1 MKVVASAPEGL
12 EKSLAEEI
20 SNLGG
25 FNINTYKRFINFECD
40 FETFYRVHFYSR
52 LAFRFYREI
61 ASFNCYDKQSLY
73 AGVRDSFDWLNW
85 LHFDKTFN
93 VQVTGRTSSL
103 SHTHFT
109 ALEVKNSIT
118 DLQQA
123 VWNKRSN
130 ISLANPDF
138 IIHLHLNNNK
148 AILSLQSSVE
158 SLHKRG
164 YRPAIGNAPLKENL
178 ASGLIN
184 MTKWNGKVPLID
196 FMCGSGTF
204 LIEAVNQF
212 LGVPINIDQVYLFE
226 NWLDFRQDIYLNEK
240 NKAKNKIINYEKLP
254 TIIGCEIN
262 KKVFEQANVNIS
274 LAGLENYIELINNDF
289 LALQLSCSP
298 GIIICN
304 PPYGKKLGDENELI
318 CLYEQMGIFLKNNFS
333 GWEFWLL
340 SGNPKLTKYLKMK
353 SSLKIPVSN
362 GGIDCRWIKYLIR
375 LFNFCLKRPL
385 LSCLNLLMFEEDKVL
400 WLIFLQASN
409 LSLQEINR

>member
-1 MKVVASAPEGL
+1 MNVVASSPEGL

-130 ISLANPDF
+130 ISLDNPDF

-184 MTKWNGKVPLID
+184 MTQWNGKVPLID

-226 NWLDFRQDIYLNEK
+226 NWLDFRKDIYLNEK

-289 LALQLSCSP
+289 LALQLSCTP

-318 CLYEQMGIFLKNNFS
+318 YLYEQMGIFLKNNFS

-362 GGIDCRWIKYLIR
+362 GGINCRWIKYLIR
-375 LFNFCLKRPL
+375 
-385 LSCLNLLMFEEDKVL
+385 
-400 WLIFLQASN
+400 
-409 LSLQEINR
+409 

>member
-1 MKVVASAPEGL
+1 MNVVASAPEGL
-12 EKSLAEEI
+12 EKYLAEEI

-40 FETFYRVHFYSR
+40 YATFYRVHFYSR

-61 ASFNCYDKQSLY
+61 ASFKCYDKQSLY
-73 AGVRDSFDWLNW
+73 EGVRDSFDWLDW
-85 LHFDKTFN
+85 LHYEQKFN

-123 VWNKRSN
+123 AWNKRSN
-130 ISLANPDF
+130 ISLDNPDF

-148 AILSLQSSVE
+148 AILSFQSSVE

-164 YRPAIGNAPLKENL
+164 YRPAVGNAPLKENL

-184 MTKWNGKVPLID
+184 MTQWNGKVPLID
-196 FMCGSGTF
+196 IMCGSGTF

-212 LGVPINIDQVYLFE
+212 LEVPINIDQVYLFE
-226 NWLDFRQDIYLNEK
+226 NWLDFRKDIYLDEK
-240 NKAKNKIINYEKLP
+240 NKAKNKIINYKKLP
-254 TIIGCEIN
+254 KIIGCEIN
-262 KKVFEQANVNIS
+262 KKVFAQAKVNTS
-274 LAGLENYIELINNDF
+274 LAGLENYIELINKDF
-289 LALQLSCSP
+289 FELQLKFTP
-298 GIIICN
+298 GIIISN
-304 PPYGKKLGDENELI
+304 PPYGKKLGNENKLI
-318 CLYEQMGIFLKNNFS
+318 FLYEQMGIFLKNNFS

-340 SGNPKLTKYLKMK
+340 SGNPKLTQYLKMK

-375 LFNFCLKRPL
+375 
-385 LSCLNLLMFEEDKVL
+385 
-400 WLIFLQASN
+400 
-409 LSLQEINR
+409 

>member
-1 MKVVASAPEGL
+1 MNVVASSPAGL

-61 ASFNCYDKQSLY
+61 ATFNCYDKQSLY
-73 AGVRDSFDWLNW
+73 AGVRDSFDWLHW

-103 SHTHFT
+103 SHTHYT

-130 ISLANPDF
+130 VSLANPDF

-184 MTKWNGKVPLID
+184 MTQWNGKVPLID

-204 LIEAVNQF
+204 LIEAVNQY
-212 LGVPINIDQVYLFE
+212 LEVPINIDQVYLFE
-226 NWLDFRQDIYLNEK
+226 NWLDFRKDIYLNEK

-289 LALQLSCSP
+289 LALQLSCTP

-318 CLYEQMGIFLKNNFS
+318 YLYEQMGIFLKNNFS

-375 LFNFCLKRPL
+375 
-385 LSCLNLLMFEEDKVL
+385 
-400 WLIFLQASN
+400 
-409 LSLQEINR
+409 

>member
-1 MKVVASAPEGL
+1 MNVVASSPEGL

-148 AILSLQSSVE
+148 AILSLQSSLE

-184 MTKWNGKVPLID
+184 MTQWNGKVPLID

-204 LIEAVNQF
+204 LIEAVNQY

-226 NWLDFRQDIYLNEK
+226 NWLDFRKDIYLNEK

-289 LALQLSCSP
+289 LALQLSCTP

-318 CLYEQMGIFLKNNFS
+318 SLYEQMGIFLKNNFS
-333 GWEFWLL
+333 TWEFWLL

-375 LFNFCLKRPL
+375 
-385 LSCLNLLMFEEDKVL
+385 
-400 WLIFLQASN
+400 
-409 LSLQEINR
+409 

>member
-1 MKVVASAPEGL
+1 MNVVASSPAGL

-73 AGVRDSFDWLNW
+73 AGVRDSFDWLHW

-103 SHTHFT
+103 SHTHYT

-130 ISLANPDF
+130 VSLANPDF

-184 MTKWNGKVPLID
+184 MTQWNGKVPLID

-204 LIEAVNQF
+204 LIEAVNQY
-212 LGVPINIDQVYLFE
+212 LEVPINIDQVYLFE
-226 NWLDFRQDIYLNEK
+226 NWLDFRKDIYLNEK

-254 TIIGCEIN
+254 KIIGCEIN
-262 KKVFEQANVNIS
+262 KKIFEQANVNIS

-289 LALQLSCSP
+289 LALQLSCTP

-318 CLYEQMGIFLKNNFS
+318 YLYEQMGIFLKNNFS

-375 LFNFCLKRPL
+375 
-385 LSCLNLLMFEEDKVL
+385 
-400 WLIFLQASN
+400 
-409 LSLQEINR
+409 

>member
-1 MKVVASAPEGL
+1 MNVVASSPEGL

-85 LHFDKTFN
+85 LHFDKTFS

-184 MTKWNGKVPLID
+184 MTQWNGKVPLID

-204 LIEAVNQF
+204 LIEAVNQY

-226 NWLDFRQDIYLNEK
+226 NWLDFRKDIYLNEK

-274 LAGLENYIELINNDF
+274 LAGLENYIELINSDF
-289 LALQLSCSP
+289 LALQLSCTP

-318 CLYEQMGIFLKNNFS
+318 YLYEQMGIFLKNNFS

-375 LFNFCLKRPL
+375 
-385 LSCLNLLMFEEDKVL
+385 
-400 WLIFLQASN
+400 
-409 LSLQEINR
+409 

>member
-1 MKVVASAPEGL
+1 MNVVASAPEGL
-12 EKSLAEEI
+12 EKYLAKEI

-118 DLQQA
+118 DLQKA

-130 ISLANPDF
+130 ISLDNPDF
-138 IIHLHLNNNK
+138 IIHLHLKDNK
-148 AILSLQSSVE
+148 AIISLQSSVE

-164 YRPAIGNAPLKENL
+164 YRPAVGNAPLKENL

-184 MTKWNGKVPLID
+184 MTQWNGKVPLID

-204 LIEAVNQF
+204 LIEAVNQY

-226 NWLDFRQDIYLNEK
+226 NWLDFRKDIYLNEK

-289 LALQLSCSP
+289 LALQLSCTP

-375 LFNFCLKRPL
+375 
-385 LSCLNLLMFEEDKVL
+385 
-400 WLIFLQASN
+400 
-409 LSLQEINR
+409 

>member
-1 MKVVASAPEGL
+1 MNVVASSPEGL

-40 FETFYRVHFYSR
+40 LETFYRVHFYSR

-184 MTKWNGKVPLID
+184 MTQWNGKVPLID

-226 NWLDFRQDIYLNEK
+226 NWLDFRKDIYLNEK

-289 LALQLSCSP
+289 LALQLTCTP

-318 CLYEQMGIFLKNNFS
+318 YLYEQMGIFLKNNFS

-375 LFNFCLKRPL
+375 
-385 LSCLNLLMFEEDKVL
+385 
-400 WLIFLQASN
+400 
-409 LSLQEINR
+409 

>member
-1 MKVVASAPEGL
+1 MNVVASSPEGL
-12 EKSLAEEI
+12 EKCLAEEI

-73 AGVRDSFDWLNW
+73 AGVRDSLDWLNW

-130 ISLANPDF
+130 ISLDNPDF

-184 MTKWNGKVPLID
+184 MTQWNGKVPLID

-226 NWLDFRQDIYLNEK
+226 NWLDFRKDIYLNEK
-240 NKAKNKIINYEKLP
+240 IKAKNKIINYEKLP

-289 LALQLSCSP
+289 LALQLSCTP

-375 LFNFCLKRPL
+375 
-385 LSCLNLLMFEEDKVL
+385 
-400 WLIFLQASN
+400 
-409 LSLQEINR
+409 

>member
-1 MKVVASAPEGL
+1 MNVVASSPEGL

-130 ISLANPDF
+130 ISLDNPDF

-184 MTKWNGKVPLID
+184 MTQWNGKVPLID

-204 LIEAVNQF
+204 LIEAVNQY

-226 NWLDFRQDIYLNEK
+226 NWLDFRKDIYLNEK
-240 NKAKNKIINYEKLP
+240 NKAKNKVLNYEKLP

-289 LALQLSCSP
+289 LALQLSCTP

-318 CLYEQMGIFLKNNFS
+318 YLYEQMGIFLKNNFS

-375 LFNFCLKRPL
+375 
-385 LSCLNLLMFEEDKVL
+385 
-400 WLIFLQASN
+400 
-409 LSLQEINR
+409 

>member
-1 MKVVASAPEGL
+1 MNVVASSPEGL

-73 AGVRDSFDWLNW
+73 EGVRDSFDWLNW
-85 LHFDKTFN
+85 LHYEKTFN

-118 DLQQA
+118 DLQKA

-130 ISLANPDF
+130 ISLDNPDF

-148 AILSLQSSVE
+148 AIISLQSSVE

-164 YRPAIGNAPLKENL
+164 YRPAVGNAPLKENL

-184 MTKWNGKVPLID
+184 MTQWNGKVPLID

-226 NWLDFRQDIYLNEK
+226 NWLDFRKDIYLNEK

-289 LALQLSCSP
+289 LELQLSCTP

-375 LFNFCLKRPL
+375 
-385 LSCLNLLMFEEDKVL
+385 
-400 WLIFLQASN
+400 
-409 LSLQEINR
+409 

>member
-1 MKVVASAPEGL
+1 MNVVASSPEGL

-130 ISLANPDF
+130 ISLDNPDF

-184 MTKWNGKVPLID
+184 MTQWNGKVPLID

-204 LIEAVNQF
+204 LIEAVNQY

-226 NWLDFRQDIYLNEK
+226 NWLDFRKDIYLNEK

-262 KKVFEQANVNIS
+262 KKVFEQANLNIS

-289 LALQLSCSP
+289 LALQLTCIP

-318 CLYEQMGIFLKNNFS
+318 YLYEQMGIFLKNKFS

-375 LFNFCLKRPL
+375 
-385 LSCLNLLMFEEDKVL
+385 
-400 WLIFLQASN
+400 
-409 LSLQEINR
+409 

>member
-1 MKVVASAPEGL
+1 MNVVASSPEGL

-73 AGVRDSFDWLNW
+73 EGVRDSFDWLNW

-130 ISLANPDF
+130 ISLDNPDF

-148 AILSLQSSVE
+148 AIISLQSSVE

-184 MTKWNGKVPLID
+184 MTQWNGKVPLID

-226 NWLDFRQDIYLNEK
+226 NWLDFRKDIYLNEK

-289 LALQLSCSP
+289 LALQLSCTP

-375 LFNFCLKRPL
+375 
-385 LSCLNLLMFEEDKVL
+385 
-400 WLIFLQASN
+400 
-409 LSLQEINR
+409 

>member
-1 MKVVASAPEGL
+1 MNVVASSPEGL

-73 AGVRDSFDWLNW
+73 AGVRDSFDWLHW

-130 ISLANPDF
+130 ISLDNPDF

-164 YRPAIGNAPLKENL
+164 YRPAIGYAPLKENL

-184 MTKWNGKVPLID
+184 MTQWNGKVPLID

-226 NWLDFRQDIYLNEK
+226 NWLDFRQDIFLNEK

-262 KKVFEQANVNIS
+262 EKVFEQANLNIS

-289 LALQLSCSP
+289 LELQLSCTP

-318 CLYEQMGIFLKNNFS
+318 SLYEQMGIFLKNNFS
-333 GWEFWLL
+333 DWEFWLL

-375 LFNFCLKRPL
+375 
-385 LSCLNLLMFEEDKVL
+385 
-400 WLIFLQASN
+400 
-409 LSLQEINR
+409 

>member
-1 MKVVASAPEGL
+1 MNVVASSPEGL

-130 ISLANPDF
+130 ISLDNPDF

-184 MTKWNGKVPLID
+184 MTQWNGKVPLID

-226 NWLDFRQDIYLNEK
+226 NWLDFRKDIYLNEK

-289 LALQLSCSP
+289 LALQLSCTP

-353 SSLKIPVSN
+353 SSLKIPISN
-362 GGIDCRWIKYLIR
+362 GGLDCRWIKYLIR
-375 LFNFCLKRPL
+375 
-385 LSCLNLLMFEEDKVL
+385 
-400 WLIFLQASN
+400 
-409 LSLQEINR
+409 

>member
-1 MKVVASAPEGL
+1 MNVVASSPEGL

-130 ISLANPDF
+130 ISLDNPDF

-148 AILSLQSSVE
+148 AIISLQSSME

-164 YRPAIGNAPLKENL
+164 YKPAVGNAPLKENL

-184 MTKWNGKVPLID
+184 MTQWNGKVPLID

-226 NWLDFRQDIYLNEK
+226 NWLDFRKDIYLNEK

-289 LALQLSCSP
+289 LALQLSCTP

-375 LFNFCLKRPL
+375 
-385 LSCLNLLMFEEDKVL
+385 
-400 WLIFLQASN
+400 
-409 LSLQEINR
+409 

>member
-1 MKVVASAPEGL
+1 MNVVASSPEGL

-130 ISLANPDF
+130 ISLDNPDL

-184 MTKWNGKVPLID
+184 MTQWNGKVPLID

-226 NWLDFRQDIYLNEK
+226 NWLDFRKDIYLNEK

-254 TIIGCEIN
+254 KIIGCEIN
-262 KKVFEQANVNIS
+262 KNVFEQAQVNIS
-274 LAGLENYIELINNDF
+274 LAGLRNYIELINNDF
-289 LALQLSCSP
+289 LELQLKVIP

-375 LFNFCLKRPL
+375 
-385 LSCLNLLMFEEDKVL
+385 
-400 WLIFLQASN
+400 
-409 LSLQEINR
+409 

>member
-1 MKVVASAPEGL
+1 MNVVASSPEGL

-148 AILSLQSSVE
+148 AILSLQSSVD

-184 MTKWNGKVPLID
+184 MTQWNGKVPLID

-204 LIEAVNQF
+204 LIEAVNQY

-226 NWLDFRQDIYLNEK
+226 NWLDFRKDIYLNEK

-289 LALQLSCSP
+289 LALQLSCTP

-318 CLYEQMGIFLKNNFS
+318 YLYEQMGIFLKNNFS

-375 LFNFCLKRPL
+375 
-385 LSCLNLLMFEEDKVL
+385 
-400 WLIFLQASN
+400 
-409 LSLQEINR
+409 

>member
-1 MKVVASAPEGL
+1 MNVVASSPEGL

-130 ISLANPDF
+130 ISLDNPDF

-184 MTKWNGKVPLID
+184 MTQWNGKVPLID

-204 LIEAVNQF
+204 LIEAVNQY

-226 NWLDFRQDIYLNEK
+226 NWLDFRKDIYLNEK

-274 LAGLENYIELINNDF
+274 LAGLDNYIELINNDF
-289 LALQLSCSP
+289 LALQLKCTP
-298 GIIICN
+298 GIILCN

-375 LFNFCLKRPL
+375 
-385 LSCLNLLMFEEDKVL
+385 
-400 WLIFLQASN
+400 
-409 LSLQEINR
+409 

>member
-1 MKVVASAPEGL
+1 MNVVASAPEGL

-130 ISLANPDF
+130 ISLDNPDF

-184 MTKWNGKVPLID
+184 MTQWNGKVPLID

-262 KKVFEQANVNIS
+262 KKVFEQANLNIS

-289 LALQLSCSP
+289 LELQLSCTP

-318 CLYEQMGIFLKNNFS
+318 SLYEQMGIFLKNNFS
-333 GWEFWLL
+333 AWEFWLL

-375 LFNFCLKRPL
+375 
-385 LSCLNLLMFEEDKVL
+385 
-400 WLIFLQASN
+400 
-409 LSLQEINR
+409 

>member
-1 MKVVASAPEGL
+1 MNVVASVPEGL
-12 EKSLAEEI
+12 EKYLAEEI
-20 SNLGG
+20 LNLGG

-130 ISLANPDF
+130 ISLDNPDF

-184 MTKWNGKVPLID
+184 MTQWNGKVPLID

-226 NWLDFRQDIYLNEK
+226 NWLDFRKDIYLNEK

-254 TIIGCEIN
+254 IIIGCEIN

-289 LALQLSCSP
+289 LALQLSCTP

-318 CLYEQMGIFLKNNFS
+318 YLYEQMGIFLKNNFS

-375 LFNFCLKRPL
+375 
-385 LSCLNLLMFEEDKVL
+385 
-400 WLIFLQASN
+400 
-409 LSLQEINR
+409 

>member
-1 MKVVASAPEGL
+1 MNVVASSPEGL

-52 LAFRFYREI
+52 LDFRFYREI

-130 ISLANPDF
+130 ISLDNPDF

-148 AILSLQSSVE
+148 AILSLQSSIE

-184 MTKWNGKVPLID
+184 MTQWNGKVPLID

-204 LIEAVNQF
+204 LIEAVNQY

-226 NWLDFRQDIYLNEK
+226 NWLDFRKDIYLNEK

-262 KKVFEQANVNIS
+262 KKVFEQAKVNIS

-289 LALQLSCSP
+289 LKLQFKCEP
-298 GIIICN
+298 GVILCN

-318 CLYEQMGIFLKNNFS
+318 YLYEQMGIFLKNNFS

-375 LFNFCLKRPL
+375 
-385 LSCLNLLMFEEDKVL
+385 
-400 WLIFLQASN
+400 
-409 LSLQEINR
+409 

>member
-1 MKVVASAPEGL
+1 MNVVASSPEGL
-12 EKSLAEEI
+12 EKYLAEEI

-73 AGVRDSFDWLNW
+73 AGVRDSFDWLHW

-130 ISLANPDF
+130 NSLDNPDF

-184 MTKWNGKVPLID
+184 MTQWNGKVPLID

-212 LGVPINIDQVYLFE
+212 LRVPINIDQVYLFE
-226 NWLDFRQDIYLNEK
+226 NWLDFRKDIYLNEK

-262 KKVFEQANVNIS
+262 KKVFEQASVNIS
-274 LAGLENYIELINNDF
+274 LAGLENYIEIMNNDF
-289 LALQLSCSP
+289 LELQLKCTP

-362 GGIDCRWIKYLIR
+362 GGINCRWIKYVIR
-375 LFNFCLKRPL
+375 
-385 LSCLNLLMFEEDKVL
+385 
-400 WLIFLQASN
+400 
-409 LSLQEINR
+409 

>member
-1 MKVVASAPEGL
+1 MNVVASSPEGL

-61 ASFNCYDKQSLY
+61 ASFNCYDRQSLY

-130 ISLANPDF
+130 ISLDNPDF

-184 MTKWNGKVPLID
+184 MTQWNGKVPLID

-204 LIEAVNQF
+204 LIEAVNQY

-226 NWLDFRQDIYLNEK
+226 NWLDFRKDIYLNEK

-262 KKVFEQANVNIS
+262 KKVFEQANENIS

-289 LALQLSCSP
+289 LALQLSCTP

-318 CLYEQMGIFLKNNFS
+318 YLYEQMGIFLKNNFS

-375 LFNFCLKRPL
+375 
-385 LSCLNLLMFEEDKVL
+385 
-400 WLIFLQASN
+400 
-409 LSLQEINR
+409 

>member
-1 MKVVASAPEGL
+1 MNVVASAPEGL
-12 EKSLAEEI
+12 EKYLAKEI

-61 ASFNCYDKQSLY
+61 SSFNCYDKQSLY
-73 AGVRDSFDWLNW
+73 EGVRDSFDWLNW
-85 LHFDKTFN
+85 LHYEKTFN

-118 DLQQA
+118 DLQKA

-130 ISLANPDF
+130 ISLENPDF

-148 AILSLQSSVE
+148 AIISFQSSVE

-164 YRPAIGNAPLKENL
+164 YRPAVGNAPLKENL
-178 ASGLIN
+178 ASGLIK
-184 MTKWNGKVPLID
+184 MTQWNGKVPLID

-212 LGVPINIDQVYLFE
+212 LEVPINIDQVYLFE
-226 NWLDFRQDIYLNEK
+226 NWLDFRRDIYLNEK
-240 NKAKNKIINYEKLP
+240 NKAKNKIINYGKLP
-254 TIIGCEIN
+254 KIIGCEIN
-262 KKVFEQANVNIS
+262 KKVFDQAKVNVS
-274 LAGLENYIELINNDF
+274 LAGLEKYIELINNDF
-289 LALQLSCSP
+289 LELQLKYSP
-298 GIIICN
+298 GIILCN

-318 CLYEQMGIFLKNNFS
+318 WLYEQMGIFLKDNFS

-375 LFNFCLKRPL
+375 
-385 LSCLNLLMFEEDKVL
+385 
-400 WLIFLQASN
+400 
-409 LSLQEINR
+409 

>member
-1 MKVVASAPEGL
+1 MNVVASSPEGL

-73 AGVRDSFDWLNW
+73 AGVKDSFDWLNW

-184 MTKWNGKVPLID
+184 MTQWNGKVPLID

-204 LIEAVNQF
+204 LIEAVNQY

-226 NWLDFRQDIYLNEK
+226 NWLDFRKDIYLNEK

-254 TIIGCEIN
+254 IIIGCEIN

-274 LAGLENYIELINNDF
+274 LAGLEKYIELINNDF
-289 LALQLSCSP
+289 LALQLSCTP

-318 CLYEQMGIFLKNNFS
+318 YLYEQMGIFLKNNFS

-375 LFNFCLKRPL
+375 
-385 LSCLNLLMFEEDKVL
+385 
-400 WLIFLQASN
+400 
-409 LSLQEINR
+409 

>member
-1 MKVVASAPEGL
+1 MNVVASSPEGL

-164 YRPAIGNAPLKENL
+164 YRPAIGYAPLKENL

-184 MTKWNGKVPLID
+184 MTQWNGKVPLID

-226 NWLDFRQDIYLNEK
+226 NWLDFRKDIYLNEK

-274 LAGLENYIELINNDF
+274 LAGLDNYIELINNDF
-289 LALQLSCSP
+289 LALQLSCTP

-304 PPYGKKLGDENELI
+304 PPYGKKLGDENDLI

-362 GGIDCRWIKYLIR
+362 GGIDCRWIKYSIR
-375 LFNFCLKRPL
+375 
-385 LSCLNLLMFEEDKVL
+385 
-400 WLIFLQASN
+400 
-409 LSLQEINR
+409 

>member
-1 MKVVASAPEGL
+1 MNVVASSPEGL

-40 FETFYRVHFYSR
+40 LETFYRVHFYSR

-85 LHFDKTFN
+85 LDFDKTFN

-130 ISLANPDF
+130 ISLDNPDF

-164 YRPAIGNAPLKENL
+164 YRPAIGYAPLKENL

-184 MTKWNGKVPLID
+184 MTQWNGKVPLID

-262 KKVFEQANVNIS
+262 KKVFEQANLNIS

-289 LALQLSCSP
+289 LELQLSCTP

-318 CLYEQMGIFLKNNFS
+318 SLYEQMGIFLKNNFS
-333 GWEFWLL
+333 AWEFWLL

-375 LFNFCLKRPL
+375 
-385 LSCLNLLMFEEDKVL
+385 
-400 WLIFLQASN
+400 
-409 LSLQEINR
+409 

>member
-1 MKVVASAPEGL
+1 MNVVASSPEGL

-130 ISLANPDF
+130 ISLDNPDF

-184 MTKWNGKVPLID
+184 MTQWNGKVPLID

-212 LGVPINIDQVYLFE
+212 LGVPINIDQIYLFE
-226 NWLDFRQDIYLNEK
+226 NWLDFRKDIYLNEK

-262 KKVFEQANVNIS
+262 KQVFEQANVNIS
-274 LAGLENYIELINNDF
+274 LAGLKNYIELINNDF
-289 LALQLSCSP
+289 LALQLSCTP

-318 CLYEQMGIFLKNNFS
+318 YLYEQMGIFLKNNFS

-375 LFNFCLKRPL
+375 
-385 LSCLNLLMFEEDKVL
+385 
-400 WLIFLQASN
+400 
-409 LSLQEINR
+409 

>member
-1 MKVVASAPEGL
+1 MNVVASSPEGL

-138 IIHLHLNNNK
+138 IIHLHLNNYK

-184 MTKWNGKVPLID
+184 MTQWNGKVPLID

-226 NWLDFRQDIYLNEK
+226 NWLDFRKDIYLNEK

-289 LALQLSCSP
+289 LALQLSCTP

-318 CLYEQMGIFLKNNFS
+318 YLYEQMGIFLKNNFS

-375 LFNFCLKRPL
+375 
-385 LSCLNLLMFEEDKVL
+385 
-400 WLIFLQASN
+400 
-409 LSLQEINR
+409 

>member
-1 MKVVASAPEGL
+1 MNVVASSPEGL

-61 ASFNCYDKQSLY
+61 TSFNCYDKQSLY
-73 AGVRDSFDWLNW
+73 EGVRDSFDWLNW
-85 LHFDKTFN
+85 LHFEKTFN

-118 DLQQA
+118 DLQKA

-130 ISLANPDF
+130 ISLDNPDF

-148 AILSLQSSVE
+148 AIISLQSSLE

-164 YRPAIGNAPLKENL
+164 YRPAVGNAPLKENL

-184 MTKWNGKVPLID
+184 MTQWNGKVPLID

-212 LGVPINIDQVYLFE
+212 LEVPINIDQVYLFE
-226 NWLDFRQDIYLNEK
+226 NWLDFRRDIYLNEK

-262 KKVFEQANVNIS
+262 KKVFEQANINIS

-289 LALQLSCSP
+289 LALQLSCTP

-375 LFNFCLKRPL
+375 
-385 LSCLNLLMFEEDKVL
+385 
-400 WLIFLQASN
+400 
-409 LSLQEINR
+409 

>member
-1 MKVVASAPEGL
+1 MNVVASSPEGL

-184 MTKWNGKVPLID
+184 MTQWNGKVPLID

-204 LIEAVNQF
+204 LIEAVNQY
-212 LGVPINIDQVYLFE
+212 LGVPVNIDQVYLFE
-226 NWLDFRQDIYLNEK
+226 NWLDFRKDIYLNEK

-254 TIIGCEIN
+254 KIIGCEIN

-289 LALQLSCSP
+289 LALQLSCTP

-318 CLYEQMGIFLKNNFS
+318 YLYEQMGIFLKNNFS

-375 LFNFCLKRPL
+375 
-385 LSCLNLLMFEEDKVL
+385 
-400 WLIFLQASN
+400 
-409 LSLQEINR
+409 